1 MIALIESNKAGL
13 FKPQYWAGNI
23 MSGIIVGFVSL
34 PLSMAFAIAIG
45 ATPEQ
50 GLYTAIVA
58 GIVVGLFGGTRMQ
71 VAGPTGAFI
80 VLLSDIVHQHGM
92 GGLQIA
98 TIMAGLILLFMGF
111 TKMGH
116 VIKFIPQSVVI
127 GFTSG
132 IGCIIFIGQWKDFFG
147 LSNLSLQRLPLHLK
161 VFELFMAW
169 KTVHL
174 TTFILSSVTLL
185 IILIIPKI
193 IKRVPAILVATF
205 IMTLIQAIFQFQ
217 GVATIGNSYQ
227 QISNKIPNL
236 SFPAISLEQI
246 LTLIGPAFS
255 IAILGAIESLLSA
268 VITDNLTGIK
278 HNSNQELIGQGLAN
292 LICPLFSGF
301 AATGAVARTVINV
314 RNGGNSP
321 LSAIVNSITLLLIIV
336 MFSSLTNY
344 IPLGVLAAIL
354 CMVAYN
360 MSEPARFVSILKN
373 SSWVDAFLLLIT
385 CILTIF
391 VDLIVA
397 VGVGVFL
404 SMLINQLISMDLKKY
419 FYKY

>member
-1 MIALIESNKAGL
+1 MIALRESNKAGL

-71 VAGPTGAFI
+71 IAGPTGAFI

-174 TTFILSSVTLL
+174 TTFILSAVTLL

-246 LTLIGPAFS
+246 LTLIAPAFS

-373 SSWVDAFLLLIT
+373 SSRVDAFLLLIT

-404 SMLINQLISMDLKKY
+404 SLLINQLISMDLKKY

>member
-1 MIALIESNKAGL
+1 MIALRESNKAGL

-71 VAGPTGAFI
+71 IAGPTGAFI

-147 LSNLSLQRLPLHLK
+147 LSNLSLQGLPLHLK

-174 TTFILSSVTLL
+174 TTFILSAVTLL

-373 SSWVDAFLLLIT
+373 SSRVDAFLLLIT

-404 SMLINQLISMDLKKY
+404 SLLINQLISMDLKKY

>member
-1 MIALIESNKAGL
+1 MIALRESNKAGL

-71 VAGPTGAFI
+71 IAGPTGAFI

-174 TTFILSSVTLL
+174 TTFILSAVTLL

-301 AATGAVARTVINV
+301 AATGAFARTVINV

-373 SSWVDAFLLLIT
+373 SSRVDAVLLLIT

-404 SMLINQLISMDLKKY
+404 SLLINQLISMDLKKY

>member
-1 MIALIESNKAGL
+1 MIALIDSNKAGL

-132 IGCIIFIGQWKDFFG
+132 IGCILFIGQWKDFFG

-404 SMLINQLISMDLKKY
+404 SLLINQLISMDLKKY

>member
-174 TTFILSSVTLL
+174 TTFILSSVTLF

-404 SMLINQLISMDLKKY
+404 SLLINQLISMDLKKY

>member
-98 TIMAGLILLFMGF
+98 TIMAGCILLFMGF

-404 SMLINQLISMDLKKY
+404 SLLINQLISMDLKKY

>member
-1 MIALIESNKAGL
+1 MIALIDSNKAGL

-98 TIMAGLILLFMGF
+98 TIMAGCILLFMGF

-132 IGCIIFIGQWKDFFG
+132 IGCILFIGQWKDFFG

-404 SMLINQLISMDLKKY
+404 SLLINQLISMDLKKY

>member
-1 MIALIESNKAGL
+1 MIALRESNKAGL

-71 VAGPTGAFI
+71 IAGPTGAFI

-174 TTFILSSVTLL
+174 TTFILSAVTLL

-217 GVATIGNSYQ
+217 GVTTIGNSYQ

-354 CMVAYN
+354 CIVAYN

-373 SSWVDAFLLLIT
+373 SSRVDAFLLLIT

-404 SMLINQLISMDLKKY
+404 SLLINQLISMDLKKY